1 MSKIASAVA
10 LGLAGLGL
18 LVAGCGDNSK
28 GGGSGGGGG
37 AKAAGSVGVDF
48 PRADSDF
55 WNSYNSY
62 VPKKAGDLGGET
74 ATRRPTPTTTS
85 RSSSRTSSR

>member
-28 GGGSGGGGG
+28 GGGTGGGGGG

-62 VPKKAGDLGGET
+62 VPKKAGDLGVKLLP
-74 ATRRPTPTTTS
+74 PTNS
-85 RSSSRTSSR
+85 DNDI